1 MSLASQGGSRQK
13 HTFGKHRCVDGISSP
28 ETSWDH
34 QEREVNKKTEMV
46 QELNPLTLQCL
57 EVTQMRR
64 KQQWWLGK
72 ESSEAEGKQE
82 CAWILRVWKVRDWE
96 VVNHHACKSG
106 RKTEDRWKNDHWL
119 WQHQGD
125 RQPCSES
132 FRGMWT
138 KVQWVRGVKREW
150 GSTDNSL
157 QDFCYMV
164 EKEVRLRGFYFKTG
178 EKVASL

>member
-1 MSLASQGGSRQK
+1 MGLKDSNHIILYEGQNPRVNCA
-13 HTFGKHRCVDGISSP
+13 FNGI
-28 ETSWDH
+28 
-34 QEREVNKKTEMV
+34 REVGEGDRGWCGSHSN
-46 QELNPLTLQCL
+46 TLPFHSL
-57 EVTQMRR
+57 LLLI
-64 KQQWWLGK
+64 WLGK